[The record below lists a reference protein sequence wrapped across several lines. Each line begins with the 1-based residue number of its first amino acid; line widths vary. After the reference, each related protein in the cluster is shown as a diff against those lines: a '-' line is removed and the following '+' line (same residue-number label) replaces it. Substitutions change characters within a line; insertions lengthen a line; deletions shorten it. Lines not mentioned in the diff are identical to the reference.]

1 MSNLH
6 VTVRDWH
13 NTDTTLTTT
22 TGVTWW
28 GALQKY
34 PFPEGFVDCMLQLQ
48 SACASSAS
56 IERVFSTFGHIHS
69 KLRNKLGVQKAAKL
83 VLCYRM
89 LRGGSEPD
97 YWQSNYATDNQK
109 SNWMI
114 SDSTFCQFLPY
125 LPAETMFLPAK
136 STLCQ
141 FLPFVW
147 QKQVSAGKKP
157 TLHRM
162 INGCRWVDR
171 YKSCG
176 YRWQIQYLTLG
187 SRKPYW
193 EYSKAYNVG

>member
-1 MSNLH
+1 MPYVKFACNCQRLTQH
-6 VTVRDWH
+6 WH
-13 NTDTTLTTT
+13 YTHNHYRSYMVGRT
-22 TGVTWW
+22 
-28 GALQKY
+28 
-34 PFPEGFVDCMLQLQ
+34 PEISISGRLCRLYVP
-48 SACASSAS
+48 AS

-97 YWQSNYATDNQK
+97 YWQSNATDNPK

-125 LPAETMFLPAK
+125 LAAETMFLPAK

-141 FLPFVW
+141 FLPFVR

-157 TLHRM
+157 TLSTAQF
-162 INGCRWVDR
+162 NE
-171 YKSCG
+171 
-176 YRWQIQYLTLG
+176 QYQDCVACIT
-187 SRKPYW
+187 
-193 EYSKAYNVG
+193 AYFYIEK